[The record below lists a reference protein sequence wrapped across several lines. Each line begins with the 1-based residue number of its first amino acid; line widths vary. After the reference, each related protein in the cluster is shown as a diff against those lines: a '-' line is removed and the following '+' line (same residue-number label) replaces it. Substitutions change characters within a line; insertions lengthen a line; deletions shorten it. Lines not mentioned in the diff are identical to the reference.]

1 MTFLVYLLS
10 FLVVFSL
17 MIFVHE
23 FGHFIV
29 GKKAGVRVREFG
41 FGYPIGADKP
51 PSERPLCWQIGEDK
65 DGTVYSVNLI
75 PFGGFVNL
83 GENDPDDPESLAHF
97 PKRIRLA
104 ALLAGP
110 VMNLVLAFVIFGIAA
125 LVGYPQFLYG
135 VGIGEVTSGSPAE
148 EAGLMAGDILL
159 KVDKLELDQFAQTN
173 EEISALVNSV
183 VDYVAERSGQTLSVL
198 VQRGLGAEAERVPL
212 EVTPR
217 PDDEGNGKMGI
228 IISAT
233 AVRMERV
240 RASVLDALKYGISEI
255 WFTIRMTISI
265 PLQVLRGLIPAS
277 SARSVGPVGIAQLTG
292 DAVQQSIDTGWAFP
306 ILQLTGVLN
315 VAIAFTNLLPL
326 PALDGGRIFFI
337 LLEALRGK
345 PVPPEKE
352 GLVHSI
358 GMMLLLLLFVV
369 ITIQDIFVPLPQA
382 LNWADYLY

>member
-1 MTFLVYLLS
+1 
-10 FLVVFSL
+10 
-17 MIFVHE
+17 
-23 FGHFIV
+23 
-29 GKKAGVRVREFG
+29 
-41 FGYPIGADKP
+41 
-51 PSERPLCWQIGEDK
+51 
-65 DGTVYSVNLI
+65 
-75 PFGGFVNL
+75 
-83 GENDPDDPESLAHF
+83 
-97 PKRIRLA
+97 
-104 ALLAGP
+104 
-110 VMNLVLAFVIFGIAA
+110 
-125 LVGYPQFLYG
+125 
-135 VGIGEVTSGSPAE
+135 
-148 EAGLMAGDILL
+148 MAGDILL
-159 KVDKLELDQFAQTN
+159 RVDDLKLDQFAQTN

-183 VDYVAERSGQTLSVL
+183 VDYVAGRSGQTLSVA
-198 VQRGLGAEAERVPL
+198 VQRGLGAEANQLTL

-217 PDDEGNGKMGI
+217 PDDEGNGKMGV

-240 RASVLDALKYGISEI
+240 QASVLDALQYGISEI
-255 WFTIRMTISI
+255 WFTIRMTVSI

-358 GMMLLLLLFVV
+358 GMVLLLLVLVV
-369 ITIQDIFVPLPQA
+369 ITIQDIFVPLPQSF
-382 LNWADYLY
+382 NWTDYLY